1 MNNCQQILA
10 FVTHTAVT
18 ASTDVLVRILRLCVI
33 QQLHAFPSRVLLCL
47 ETSHGLL
54 VLFSPCSQVQSH
66 SLSSALQGC
75 GFRLYNQ
82 LDGVPLR
89 GMPACNLD
97 MSFEPSMHVFCQDAS
112 ASALKPFTSDGLPK
126 YKDFPKQNGGSG
138 DTLQL

>member
-1 MNNCQQILA
+1 MFA
-10 FVTHTAVT
+10 AGDVKVTKGLDHIQRF
-18 ASTDVLVRILRLCVI
+18 SLRKPEMGRFFCM
-33 QQLHAFPSRVLLCL
+33 
-47 ETSHGLL
+47 
-54 VLFSPCSQVQSH
+54 
-66 SLSSALQGC
+66 GC